1 MAIKL
6 SEEEIKNLEEL
17 INSDDIE
24 CVMLAS
30 EIIST
35 LDEELQL
42 KYQVWVYS
50 RMLNIWFK
58 NSSYQRLIQ
67 PPWFFD

>member
-1 MAIKL
+1 MGIKL

-24 CVMLAS
+24 CIMLAN

-35 LDEELQL
+35 LDEELKL
-42 KYQVWVYS
+42 KYGQTACL

-58 NSSYQRLIQ
+58 SSNYKFN
-67 PPWFFD
+67 PPWFLE

>member
-24 CVMLAS
+24 CVMLAN

-35 LDEELQL
+35 LDEELRL
-42 KYQVWVYS
+42 KYEQTACF
-50 RMLNIWFK
+50 RMLHPWFK
-58 NSSYQRLIQ
+58 SSSYKFT